1 MAISVNLTDPA
12 RVAGF
17 VNPGSE
23 VTIFMN
29 GADLATQEPFTRM
42 LLDRVTVLG
51 VGSTTPTTTTT
62 TTEEGEAVT
71 EQLPKTLLTLSLSQ
85 ADAEKVLYAST
96 NGQLAFALLTA
107 DSEVGTN
114 PGVTSQNLFGE

>member
-23 VTIFMN
+23 VTIFMS
-29 GADLATQEPFTRM
+29 GTDPASTEPFTRM

-62 TTEEGEAVT
+62 TTEEGAGGRRAAA
-71 EQLPKTLLTLSLSQ
+71 Q
-85 ADAEKVLYAST
+85 DAAHPVAAAGGRRE
-96 NGQLAFALLTA
+96 GALRL
-107 DSEVGTN
+107 DERCS
-114 PGVTSQNLFGE
+114 SRSRC